1 LHEEIN
7 MPRLTK
13 IYTKKGDSGSTS
25 LGGGQRVPKD
35 TLRVQVYGTVDE
47 LNSHIGVALAL
58 GLSEKLDAVLRSIQN
73 ELFDL
78 GSDLCFLEEDK
89 AKYPLPQIEERHVS
103 RLEQLMDEM
112 TQVVGPLENFILP
125 GGSSGAAYLHVA
137 RTVCRRAER
146 EATTLAREDG
156 VGPFVLPYL
165 NRLSDALFVMARY
178 ENHQQNVPE
187 PLWKPGA

>member
-1 LHEEIN
+1 

-13 IYTKKGDSGSTS
+13 IYTRTGDSGTTA

-47 LNSHIGVALAL
+47 LNSHL
-58 GLSEKLDAVLRSIQN
+58 GLGLAYGLCDRLAEILPGIQN
-73 ELFDL
+73 ELFDV

-89 AKYPLPQIEERHVS
+89 QKYPLPQIEARHVAQ
-103 RLEQLMDEM
+103 LEEIIDELNA
-112 TQVVGPLENFILP
+112 VVGPLQNFILP
-125 GGSSGAAYLHVA
+125 GGAPGAAALHVA

-146 EATTLAREDG
+146 EVTALAREDG
-156 VGPFVLPYL
+156 VGPHVLSYL

-178 ENHQQNVPE
+178 ENHARGVPE
-187 PLWKPGA
+187 PLWQPGGR

>member
-1 LHEEIN
+1 

-13 IYTKKGDSGSTS
+13 IYTKTGDEGMTG

-35 TLRVQVYGTVDE
+35 SQRVETYGTVDE
-47 LNSHIGVALAL
+47 LNSQIGVALTT
-58 GLSEKLDAVLRSIQN
+58 GLCARLAAELPLIQN

-78 GSDLCFLEEDK
+78 GSDLATPATSQARHPVPTVEARHIEKLE
-89 AKYPLPQIEERHVS
+89 
-103 RLEQLMDEM
+103 RLIDEFND
-112 TQVVGPLENFILP
+112 VVGPLANFLLP
-125 GGSSGAAYLHVA
+125 GGSAGAAQLHVA

-146 EATTLAREDG
+146 AATTLARDE
-156 VGPFVLPYL
+156 VIGPTVLPYL

-178 ENHQQNVPE
+178 ENHQRGVAE